1 MTAWTIVHQAPMSMG
16 WISQAKILDWDAIS
30 SGALSDREME
40 PACPALAGGFFTTEP
55 PGKPLGY
62 LFLNYKRFSASP

>member
-16 WISQAKILDWDAIS
+16 WIFQAKILDWDAIS
-30 SGALSDREME
+30 SGALSDRGME
-40 PACPALAGGFFTTEP
+40 PACPALAGRFFTSEP

-62 LFLNYKRFSASP
+62 LFLNYKRFSPSP